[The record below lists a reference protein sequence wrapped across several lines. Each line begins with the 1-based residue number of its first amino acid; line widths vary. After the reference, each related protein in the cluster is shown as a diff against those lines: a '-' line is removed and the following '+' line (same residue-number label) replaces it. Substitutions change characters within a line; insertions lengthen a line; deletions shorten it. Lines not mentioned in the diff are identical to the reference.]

1 MLYWLFSAKWDD
13 LAEHMVDL
21 SGKLN
26 HEEKKALML
35 ERLRVRLS
43 RD

>member
-1 MLYWLFSAKWDD
+1 MLYWLLAQKWDD

-21 SGKLN
+21 SGKLT
-26 HEEKKALML
+26 HKEKVALCL
-35 ERLRVRLS
+35 ERLQSRLC